1 MFIRVS
7 SLMSFSIITLF
18 FLSPAI
24 ADQRSVEVP
33 AKETGI
39 STGNYFALIIGNNKY
54 KYLPKLKTAV
64 ADATDVGKVL
74 KDLYGFKTK
83 LLLDATRSEILDG
96 INEMREQL
104 GPDDSLLIYYAG
116 HGEYKEEA
124 DKAYWL
130 PVDAQPAKT
139 TNWIIADD
147 ITSNIKFITAKHI
160 LLVSDSCYSG
170 ALSRAATTE
179 LKDKNDREA
188 YMKKMLARTSRTLM
202 ASGGN
207 EPVSDSGGGNHS
219 VFAAAFIKALSEAD
233 KLKFTAEELFQGWVK
248 GSVAGKSDQVP
259 GYGSIRNSG
268 DEGGDFVF
276 IAKKN
281 RLDNLSVD
289 SAIRQKELEQLKR
302 MEAEAEVAEQKEQ
315 AEIARKESE
324 LAELDKQI
332 AQMKERLGAG
342 AVKTGDSL
350 DAMLAMVQQ
359 KEEQAKRL
367 EELRRQRENEERK
380 RQEEIARLKREDDA
394 KRIEQLKEDFAKYQ
408 KIAHSQYGQEI
419 KGAAWAALVAPHP
432 EAKGVP
438 QGDDGSFLAV
448 FGLASDAGSII
459 TLEDKKWKEAEWDR
473 IEKER
478 IEKERPE
485 KERQEILAKG
495 GRFRVDGGV
504 IEDLKLGLEW
514 APKSTHMNHY
524 DAVEYVRNLRLA
536 GGGWRLPTI
545 AELRSLKGNLI
556 PAFNVSDGF
565 FSFDWGWS
573 SELNGSSNAW
583 FYYFG
588 NGNVSSKPRG
598 DSLPKVLAVRSR
610 RW

>member
-276 IAKKN
+276 QLVSAHIVSPEVKVPDVPLKEAPKSDFSLEDSGGKGIKVPPRTSSTITDLTAGMEFVYVKGGCYQMGDTFGDGGSFEKPVHEVCVDAFYIGKYVVTQGEWKAIMRSN
-281 RLDNLSVD
+281 PSYFSNCGDNCPVEQVSWNDAQDFISTLNSRIGTNKYRLPT
-289 SAIRQKELEQLKR
+289 
-302 MEAEAEVAEQKEQ
+302 EAEWEYAARSGGKKEKW
-315 AEIARKESE
+315 AGTSSESE
-324 LAELDKQI
+324 LVNYAWYYKNSGSKTHPVGQKKPNGLGLCDMTGNVWQWVQDWYNDYNGKS
-332 AQMKERLGAG
+332 ERNPAG
-342 AVKTGDSL
+342 ASTGTYRVDRGGSWDSE
-350 DAMLAMVQQ
+350 A
-359 KEEQAKRL
+359 RS
-367 EELRRQRENEERK
+367 LR
-380 RQEEIARLKREDDA
+380 
-394 KRIEQLKEDFAKYQ
+394 
-408 KIAHSQYGQEI
+408 
-419 KGAAWAALVAPHP
+419 AALRDVNAPDS
-432 EAKGVP
+432 KF
-438 QGDDGSFLAV
+438 SY
-448 FGLASDAGSII
+448 
-459 TLEDKKWKEAEWDR
+459 
-473 IEKER
+473 
-478 IEKERPE
+478 
-485 KERQEILAKG
+485 
-495 GRFRVDGGV
+495 
-504 IEDLKLGLEW
+504 LG
-514 APKSTHMNHY
+514 
-524 DAVEYVRNLRLA
+524 LRLA
-536 GGGWRLPTI
+536 GTP
-545 AELRSLKGNLI
+545 
-556 PAFNVSDGF
+556 
-565 FSFDWGWS
+565 
-573 SELNGSSNAW
+573 
-583 FYYFG
+583 
-588 NGNVSSKPRG
+588 
-598 DSLPKVLAVRSR
+598 
-610 RW
+610 